1 MNIPLE
7 NYTDGVRQI
16 ITSTSVYR
24 DFKDLI
30 CTLPDED
37 VKTALEILKNHN
49 MANGKIK
56 ELEKELRIR
65 ERPEPE
71 IIKDK
76 WTNDFKREWN
86 EMRKAAGK

>member
-1 MNIPLE
+1 MNIPFE
-7 NYTDGVRQI
+7 NYTDGVSQI

-37 VKTALEILKNHN
+37 VKTALKILKNHN
-49 MANGKIK
+49 MASGKIK

-76 WTNDFKREWN
+76 WTNDFRREWN
-86 EMRKAAGK
+86 EMRKAAKK

>member
-49 MANGKIK
+49 MASGKGTRESDHKIHGRTGQTPK
-56 ELEKELRIR
+56 R
-65 ERPEPE
+65 ERQ
-71 IIKDK
+71 IQDA
-76 WTNDFKREWN
+76 NRFSD
-86 EMRKAAGK
+86 